1 MTTPQNVLICDEVFV
16 SVNVNVIEGEARIG
30 VVRNVIKGKSY
41 LPNQFRHT
49 YFLKLPHVQ
58 LV

>member
-30 VVRNVIKGKSY
+30 VVRNVIKE
-41 LPNQFRHT
+41 
-49 YFLKLPHVQ
+49 
-58 LV
+58 